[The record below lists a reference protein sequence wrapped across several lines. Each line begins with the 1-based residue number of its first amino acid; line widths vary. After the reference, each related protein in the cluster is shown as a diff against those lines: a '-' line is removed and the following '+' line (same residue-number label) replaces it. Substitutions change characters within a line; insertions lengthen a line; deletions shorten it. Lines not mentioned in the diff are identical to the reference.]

1 MITEKQERFIETY
14 LQSKTI
20 SETIRK
26 LGISR
31 KTAYSYLDNKEIQ
44 TIIRDRKM
52 EILKDTTLYME
63 NNLKQASE
71 QLIQI
76 INDKK
81 TPQSVKVQAINSLF
95 SNYQRLFENI
105 EVETQI
111 DGIKEQLEQIP
122 DKYRKLSNVS

>member
-31 KTAYSYLDNKEIQ
+31 KTAYTYLDNKEVQ

-111 DGIKEQLEQIP
+111 DEIKEQLEQIP

>member
-81 TPQSVKVQAINSLF
+81 TPQSVRVQAINSLF

-122 DKYRKLSNVS
+122 DKYKKVV

>member
-31 KTAYSYLDNKEIQ
+31 KTAYSYLDNKEVQ

-81 TPQSVKVQAINSLF
+81 TPQSVRVQAINSLF

-105 EVETQI
+105 EVETEI

-122 DKYRKLSNVS
+122 DKYKKTI

>member
-31 KTAYSYLDNKEIQ
+31 KTAYTYLDNKEVQ

-81 TPQSVKVQAINSLF
+81 TPQSVRVQAINSLF
-95 SNYQRLFENI
+95 SNYQKLFENI

-111 DGIKEQLEQIP
+111 DEIKEQLEQIP
-122 DKYRKLSNVS
+122 DKYKKLSNVN

>member
-31 KTAYSYLDNKEIQ
+31 KTAYSYLDNKEVQ

-81 TPQSVKVQAINSLF
+81 TPQSVRVQAINSLF
-95 SNYQRLFENI
+95 SNYQKLFENI

-111 DGIKEQLEQIP
+111 DEIKEQLEQIP
-122 DKYRKLSNVS
+122 DKYKKLSNVS

>member
-1 MITEKQERFIETY
+1 MITEKQERVIETY

-81 TPQSVKVQAINSLF
+81 TPQSVRVQAINSLF

-122 DKYRKLSNVS
+122 DKYKKVV

>member
-1 MITEKQERFIETY
+1 
-14 LQSKTI
+14 
-20 SETIRK
+20 
-26 LGISR
+26 
-31 KTAYSYLDNKEIQ
+31 
-44 TIIRDRKM
+44 M

-81 TPQSVKVQAINSLF
+81 TPQSVRVQAINSLF
-95 SNYQRLFENI
+95 SNYQKLFENI

-111 DGIKEQLEQIP
+111 DEIKEQLEQIP
-122 DKYRKLSNVS
+122 DKYKKLSNVN

>member
-31 KTAYSYLDNKEIQ
+31 KTAYTYLDNKEVQ

-111 DGIKEQLEQIP
+111 DEIKEQLEQIP
-122 DKYRKLSNVS
+122 DKYKKLSNVS

>member
-31 KTAYSYLDNKEIQ
+31 KTAYSYLDNKEVQ

-122 DKYRKLSNVS
+122 DKYKKISNIS

>member
-31 KTAYSYLDNKEIQ
+31 KTAYTYLDNKEVQ

-81 TPQSVKVQAINSLF
+81 TPQSVRVQAINSLF

-111 DGIKEQLEQIP
+111 DEIKEQLEQIP
-122 DKYRKLSNVS
+122 DKYKKLSNVS

>member
-31 KTAYSYLDNKEIQ
+31 KTAYSYLDNKEVQ

-52 EILKDTTLYME
+52 EVLKDTTLYME

-81 TPQSVKVQAINSLF
+81 TPQSVRVQAINSLF

-111 DGIKEQLEQIP
+111 DEIKEQLEQIP

>member
-31 KTAYSYLDNKEIQ
+31 KTAYTYLDNKEVQ
-44 TIIRDRKM
+44 NIIRDRKM

-111 DGIKEQLEQIP
+111 DEIKEQLEQIP
-122 DKYRKLSNVS
+122 DKYKKLSNVS